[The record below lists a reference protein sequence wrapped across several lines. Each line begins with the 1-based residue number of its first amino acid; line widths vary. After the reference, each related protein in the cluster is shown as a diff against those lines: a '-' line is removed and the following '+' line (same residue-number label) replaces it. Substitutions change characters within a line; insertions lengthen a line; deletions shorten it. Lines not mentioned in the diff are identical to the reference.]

1 MWNTVMGS
9 ITGMWDD
16 SNCTLRHPY
25 ICKTPASPDNTVPPP
40 PPPPCDVANHQDFS
54 QFNGACYKW
63 VDQPKSWDDAEND
76 CKQGDAHLVS
86 VIDPIEQAYVF
97 TGLQSSMA
105 WIGLSNKQ
113 VGGHA
118 LE

>member
-9 ITGMWDD
+9 MTGMWDD
-16 SNCTLRHPY
+16 TNCTMRHPY
-25 ICKTPASPDNTVPPP
+25 ICKTPASSENSDPPP
-40 PPPPCDVANHQDFS
+40 PPPPCDDPNHQGFS

-76 CKQGDAHLVS
+76 CKQMDSHLVS
-86 VIDPIEQAYVF
+86 VIDTIEQAYVF
-97 TGLQSSMA
+97 TELRTELA

-113 VGGHA
+113 V
-118 LE
+118 